1 MNLQVLK
8 KFMLVGEVTVVD
20 HQGEAHVFG
29 GGLPKSSIRLNSA
42 NTLTYILANPALNI
56 GEAYIKGMWDVPEGH
71 TLHELM
77 TLLRMNF
84 DARLKP
90 RKSLRWLQM
99 LPILLST
106 WNSLNASRRNIAHH
120 YDLDEDLFRV
130 CLDQEMHYSC
140 AYFTQPDMSLE
151 NAQQEKSAH
160 IAAKLNLQPGQ
171 RVLDIGCGWG
181 SLALYLASHYD
192 VEVTGLTL
200 SVEQLRVAEQTA
212 KERGLENKVRFVLQD
227 YRKHHETYDRVVSV
241 GMLEHV
247 GRRNLPKFFAC
258 VRDFLSP
265 TGVALVHTIGNGY
278 KPGLVNPWIRR
289 HVFPGGY
296 IPGLADVAKAIES
309 AGLPATDVEVLREH
323 YALTL
328 AQWLKQFTVQRDRF
342 VQSKGEAFCRMWE
355 FYLILCQTGFEMGG
369 LVVHQWQL
377 AKHNQ
382 ALPLT
387 RDYLYGQAN
396 SEQAD
401 AKVISC

>member
-1 MNLQVLK
+1 MNLQVLN
-8 KFMLVGEVTVVD
+8 KFIRVGQVTVID
-20 HQGEAHVFG
+20 HHGEAHIFG
-29 GGLPKSSIRLNSA
+29 SGLPKSSIRLNSA
-42 NTLTYILANPALNI
+42 NTLSYVLRNPALNI
-56 GEAYIKGMWDVPEGH
+56 GEAYIKGMWDVAEGH

-90 RKSLRWLQM
+90 RKSLRWLQI
-99 LPILLST
+99 LPIMVST
-106 WNSLNASRRNIAHH
+106 WNSLNACRRNIAHH

-151 NAQQEKSAH
+151 DAQQAKSAH

-181 SLALYLASHYD
+181 SLAMYLASHFD

-212 KERGLENKVRFVLQD
+212 KERGLEHKVRFVLED
-227 YRKHHETYDRVVSV
+227 YRKHQDIYDRVVSV

-247 GRRNLPKFFAC
+247 GRRSLPKFFAC
-258 VRDFLSP
+258 LRDFLSP

-278 KPGLVNPWIRR
+278 KPGMVNPWIRR

-296 IPGLADVAKAIES
+296 IPGLADVASAIES

-328 AQWLKQFTVQRDRF
+328 AQWLKRFTSQRNTF
-342 VQSKGEAFCRMWE
+342 VSAKGEAFCRMWE

-377 AKHNQ
+377 AKNNQ

-387 RDYLYGQAN
+387 RDYLFGQTH
-396 SEQAD
+396 SEQTD
-401 AKVISC
+401 SKVISC

>member
-1 MNLQVLK
+1 MNLQVLN
-8 KFMLVGEVTVVD
+8 KFIRVGELSVLD
-20 HQGEAHVFG
+20 HQGEIHVFG
-29 GGLPKSSIRLNSA
+29 SGMPQSQIRFNRA
-42 NTLTYILANPALNI
+42 NTLSYIMRNPALNI
-56 GEAYIKGMWDVPEGH
+56 GEAYIQGMWDVPPGH

-90 RKSLRWLQM
+90 RKSLRWLQI
-99 LPILLST
+99 LPIMLST

-140 AYFTQPDMSLE
+140 AYFTRSDKSLE
-151 NAQQEKSAH
+151 EAQLAKSAH

-181 SLALYLASHYD
+181 SMAMYLARHYD

-212 KERGLENKVRFVLQD
+212 KARGLQGKVHFILQD
-227 YRKHHETYDRVVSV
+227 YRKHQSTYDRVVSIR
-241 GMLEHV
+241 MLEHV
-247 GRRNLPKFFAC
+247 GRKNLPRFFSC
-258 VRDFLSP
+258 VRDFLSSD
-265 TGVALVHTIGNGY
+265 GVALIHTIGSIH
-278 KPGLVNPWIRR
+278 KPGMVNPWIRR

-296 IPGLADVAKAIES
+296 IPGLADVAKAVES
-309 AGLPATDVEVLREH
+309 ADLPATDVEVLRNH

-328 AQWLKQFTVQRDRF
+328 AHWLKRFTAQRSNF
-342 VQSKGEAFCRMWE
+342 VVSKGEEFCRMWE

-377 AKHNQ
+377 AKINQ

-387 RDYLYGQAN
+387 RDYLYGQGVLEHAGPTDVN
-396 SEQAD
+396 G
-401 AKVISC
+401 

>member
-1 MNLQVLK
+1 MNLQVLN
-8 KFMLVGEVTVVD
+8 KFILVGEVTVVD
-20 HQGEAHVFG
+20 HLGAAHIFG
-29 GGLPKSSIRLNSA
+29 SGLPKSSIHFNSS
-42 NTLTYILANPALNI
+42 NTLSYIMRNPALNI
-56 GEAYIKGMWDVPEGH
+56 GEAYIKGMWDVAEGQ
-71 TLHELM
+71 TLHALM

-90 RKSLRWLQM
+90 RKSLRWLQII
-99 LPILLST
+99 PIMVST

-130 CLDQEMHYSC
+130 CLDQEMHCSC
-140 AYFTQPDMSLE
+140 AYFAQPDMSLE
-151 NAQQEKSAH
+151 DAQQAKSAH

-212 KERGLENKVRFVLQD
+212 KALGLENKARFVLQD
-227 YRKHHETYDRVVSV
+227 YRKHQETYDRVVSV

-258 VRDFLSP
+258 VRDFLAP

-278 KPGLVNPWIRR
+278 KPGMVNPWIRR

-309 AGLPATDVEVLREH
+309 ADLPATDVEVLRKH

-328 AQWLKQFTVQRDRF
+328 AHWLKRFTLQRDGF
-342 VQSKGEAFCRMWE
+342 VQTKGEAFCRMWE

-377 AKHNQ
+377 AKNNQ

-387 RDYLYGQAN
+387 RDYLYEQAD

-401 AKVISC
+401 ANVISC

>member
-1 MNLQVLK
+1 MNLQVLN
-8 KFMLVGEVTVVD
+8 KFILVGEVTVID
-20 HQGEAHVFG
+20 HLGAAHIFG
-29 GGLPKSSIRLNSA
+29 SGLPKSSIRFNSA
-42 NTLTYILANPALNI
+42 NTLSYIMRNPALNI
-56 GEAYIKGMWDVPEGH
+56 GEAYIKGMWDVAEGQ
-71 TLHELM
+71 TLHALM

-90 RKSLRWLQM
+90 RKSLRWLQIF
-99 LPILLST
+99 PIMVST

-140 AYFTQPDMSLE
+140 AYFAQPDMSLE
-151 NAQQEKSAH
+151 DAQQAKSAH

-212 KERGLENKVRFVLQD
+212 KERGLENKVRFVLLD
-227 YRKHHETYDRVVSV
+227 YRKHQETYDRVVSV

-258 VRDFLSP
+258 VRDFLAP

-278 KPGLVNPWIRR
+278 KPGMVNPWIRR

-309 AGLPATDVEVLREH
+309 ADLPATDVEVLREH

-328 AQWLKQFTVQRDRF
+328 AHWLKRFTLQRDGF
-342 VQSKGEAFCRMWE
+342 VQTKGEAFCRMWE

-377 AKHNQ
+377 AKNNQ

-387 RDYLYGQAN
+387 RDYLYEQAD

-401 AKVISC
+401 ANVISC

>member
-1 MNLQVLK
+1 M
-8 KFMLVGEVTVVD
+8 VD

-90 RKSLRWLQM
+90 RKSLRWLQI

-227 YRKHHETYDRVVSV
+227 YRKHHEIYDRVVSV

>member
-1 MNLQVLK
+1 MNLQVLN
-8 KFMLVGEVTVVD
+8 KFILVGEITVID
-20 HQGEAHVFG
+20 HLGAAHIFG
-29 GGLPKSSIRLNSA
+29 SGLPKSSIRFNSA
-42 NTLTYILANPALNI
+42 NTLSYIMRNPALNI
-56 GEAYIKGMWDVPEGH
+56 GEAYIKGMWDVAEGQ
-71 TLHELM
+71 TLHALM

-90 RKSLRWLQM
+90 RKSLRWLQIF
-99 LPILLST
+99 PIMVST
-106 WNSLNASRRNIAHH
+106 WNSLNARRRNIAHH

-140 AYFTQPDMSLE
+140 AYFAQPDMSLE
-151 NAQQEKSAH
+151 DAQQAKSAH

-212 KERGLENKVRFVLQD
+212 KERGLENKVRFVLLD
-227 YRKHHETYDRVVSV
+227 YRKHQETYDRVVSV

-258 VRDFLSP
+258 VRDFLAP

-278 KPGLVNPWIRR
+278 EPGMVNPWIRR

-309 AGLPATDVEVLREH
+309 ADLPATDVEVLREH

-328 AQWLKQFTVQRDRF
+328 AHWLKRFTLQRDGF
-342 VQSKGEAFCRMWE
+342 VQTKGEAFCRMWE

-369 LVVHQWQL
+369 LVVHQWQF
-377 AKHNQ
+377 AKNNQ

-387 RDYLYGQAN
+387 RDYLYEQAN

>member
-1 MNLQVLK
+1 
-8 KFMLVGEVTVVD
+8 
-20 HQGEAHVFG
+20 
-29 GGLPKSSIRLNSA
+29 
-42 NTLTYILANPALNI
+42 
-56 GEAYIKGMWDVPEGH
+56 MWDVAEGH
-71 TLHELM
+71 TLHALM

-90 RKSLRWLQM
+90 RKSLRWLQIF
-99 LPILLST
+99 PIMLST

-140 AYFTQPDMSLE
+140 AYFAQPNMSLE
-151 NAQQEKSAH
+151 AAQQAKSAH
-160 IAAKLNLQPGQ
+160 IAAKLNLQSGQ

-227 YRKHHETYDRVVSV
+227 YRKHQETYDRVVSV

-247 GRRNLPKFFAC
+247 GRRSLPKFFAC
-258 VRDFLSP
+258 VRDFLAP

-278 KPGLVNPWIRR
+278 KPGMVNPWIRR

-309 AGLPATDVEVLREH
+309 VDLPATDVEVLREH

-328 AQWLKQFTVQRDRF
+328 AQWLKRFTSQRNAF
-342 VQSKGEAFCRMWE
+342 VNAKGEAFCRMWE

-377 AKHNQ
+377 AKNNQ

-387 RDYLYGQAN
+387 REYLYEQGN
-396 SEQAD
+396 SDQVDPNA
-401 AKVISC
+401 ISS